1 MRVLCILRQRS
12 WGGCVRVSGVLKV
25 VALLLAVAAA
35 FFVLG
40 YFATL
45 RFVS

>member
-1 MRVLCILRQRS
+1 M
-12 WGGCVRVSGVLKV
+12 RVSGILKV
-25 VALLLAVAAA
+25 IALLLAVAVA

>member
-1 MRVLCILRQRS
+1 MSFSGFLKLLVLL
-12 WGGCVRVSGVLKV
+12 LV
-25 VALLLAVAAA
+25 VAVA